1 MKKTVVLVVL
11 FGINFSA
18 FSQGEDIKI
27 EDLYVDFAIPDISS
41 FSLLGIEEDKIS
53 RPGNINK
60 LAVQLKEL
68 VPFNTIT
75 PGVAVEFSPWLL
87 IKKDVNASSNLDQY
101 RKPLQ
106 GLQFNF
112 ATANDSVGSHVGL
125 GLRWVIFDDS
135 DPLKNQNLEKEILS
149 LVGDLDP
156 ASVVIKAQGY
166 NSTVDS
172 FRDNLFKSYNVTKPE
187 DMVIIDGYL
196 KNHLSSPGSQ
206 SKLLNDNATLVD
218 IQDSLSSKYSIT
230 LSSNE
235 KEELKELIVAYNRI
249 VMSYVDRDALIESYS
264 KKVKEFKEKWLAEQ
278 WNAKAAHI
286 AMGTA
291 WNSAD
296 TTWSNLSKD
305 VFTAFGG
312 LSWPLQFSPSD
323 KIKGQ
328 AILQTL
334 WRKSYDDSKVEES
347 YFSIGSRI
355 LLGNSERRISAEY
368 LFSKSK
374 NRDQIDGMPTMMDDI
389 KVYRGTLGWEMK
401 VAKGTWFEL
410 AGGFRKVEGKGAEI
424 TSFSTIKYAFNG
436 KSRFDTK

>member
-1 MKKTVVLVVL
+1 MKKIVVLVAL
-11 FGINFSA
+11 FGIYFNA
-18 FSQGEDIKI
+18 FSQDEDIKI

-87 IKKDVNASSNLDQY
+87 IKKEVKGSSNLDQY

-125 GLRWVIFDDS
+125 GARWVIFDDA

-149 LVGDLDP
+149 LVEDLDP
-156 ASVVIKAQGY
+156 TSVVTKANNY
-166 NSTVDS
+166 DRKVIS
-172 FRDNLFKSYNVTKPE
+172 FRESLCKSHHVT
-187 DMVIIDGYL
+187 DRTGIVAIDEYL
-196 KNHLSSPGSQ
+196 KNYLASPGP
-206 SKLLNDNATLVD
+206 KDELLNDNATLID
-218 IQDSLSSKYSIT
+218 IQDSLSINYSISLT
-230 LSSNE
+230 PNE
-235 KEELKELIVAYNRI
+235 KDQLKQLIIEYNRI
-249 VMSYVDRDALIESYS
+249 IMSYVDRDGLIESYS
-264 KKVKEFKEKWLAEQ
+264 KKVKEFKEKWLEEQ

-286 AMGTA
+286 AVGTA
-291 WNSAD
+291 WNSPD
-296 TTWSNLSKD
+296 TTWGNLSKD

-312 LSWPLQFSPSD
+312 LSWPLQFSASD

-347 YFSIGSRI
+347 YFSIGSRV
-355 LLGNSERRISAEY
+355 LFGNSERRISAEY
-368 LFSKSK
+368 LFSRSN
-374 NRDQIDGMPTMMDDI
+374 NRDQIDGMPTMMEDI

-410 AGGFRKVEGKGAEI
+410 AGGYRKVEGQGAEI